1 MQLTKMDF
9 IELFFIRVNKPLVNV
24 NETQGDEAARHKSYL
39 VDKLAVCVIFSV
51 VFASHI
57 LQS

>member
-1 MQLTKMDF
+1 MQLMKMDCTELLF
-9 IELFFIRVNKPLVNV
+9 ICMNKPLVNV
-24 NETQGDEAARHKSYL
+24 NGKHGDEAARHMSHL
-39 VDKLAVCVIFSV
+39 VDKVAACVIFSV